1 MLFASGEDDGDR
13 DTGRGPWEKRCGGGW
28 VCDEEASD
36 QVKVSHTHTHT
47 HTHTHKCTH
56 KISTR
61 CRPEQH
67 PEHQQ
72 DEISSVGITVSLH
85 VN

>member
-47 HTHTHKCTH
+47 HKCTH
-56 KISTR
+56 TISTR